1 MLSTDSLVRE
11 LFLVCQLAIG
21 YQLAKNQLAS
31 NRPIGNWCQLASN
44 WPIGL
49 DWQLAGRARFFWIG
63 LAIGWP
69 TKNYL
74 SNWATLPSQH
84 KTFFFNIQGSRLR
97 CNSNFIL
104 VQEHVWDAVLYRE
117 LAAGFGAHELAFDH
131 FNFKKSVVNCF
142 QDVFVVF
149 ILVWAFFWQLAFMA
163 QPRHCLLESLVLD
176 SAEHSSDEIGVEF
189 LLDNSDSF
197 GLDEEREASRNAFD
211 VALHHVVR

>member
-31 NRPIGNWCQLASN
+31 NRPIGNWCQFASN

-74 SNWATLPSQH
+74 SNWATLVYALLKEPLGAPNTSKIRQ
-84 KTFFFNIQGSRLR
+84 KTQYCRF
-97 CNSNFIL
+97 
-104 VQEHVWDAVLYRE
+104 
-117 LAAGFGAHELAFDH
+117 
-131 FNFKKSVVNCF
+131 
-142 QDVFVVF
+142 
-149 ILVWAFFWQLAFMA
+149 
-163 QPRHCLLESLVLD
+163 
-176 SAEHSSDEIGVEF
+176 
-189 LLDNSDSF
+189 
-197 GLDEEREASRNAFD
+197 
-211 VALHHVVR
+211 

>member
-74 SNWATLPSQH
+74 SNWATLLILLTPQQAPA
-84 KTFFFNIQGSRLR
+84 TTGSIFKRGALFLY
-97 CNSNFIL
+97 SN
-104 VQEHVWDAVLYRE
+104 
-117 LAAGFGAHELAFDH
+117 
-131 FNFKKSVVNCF
+131 
-142 QDVFVVF
+142 
-149 ILVWAFFWQLAFMA
+149 WQN
-163 QPRHCLLESLVLD
+163 LE
-176 SAEHSSDEIGVEF
+176 
-189 LLDNSDSF
+189 NT
-197 GLDEEREASRNAFD
+197 R
-211 VALHHVVR
+211 

>member
-74 SNWATLPSQH
+74 SNWATLVRSSLPPKIRVNGQRPEITRKSLFGMKSKNSQSYATERRQPDISVSYRDERRPWKVAFH
-84 KTFFFNIQGSRLR
+84 GDDLEYPKYLEKKHGKNGISMT
-97 CNSNFIL
+97 IL
-104 VQEHVWDAVLYRE
+104 VE
-117 LAAGFGAHELAFDH
+117 
-131 FNFKKSVVNCF
+131 K
-142 QDVFVVF
+142 
-149 ILVWAFFWQLAFMA
+149 
-163 QPRHCLLESLVLD
+163 P
-176 SAEHSSDEIGVEF
+176 
-189 LLDNSDSF
+189 
-197 GLDEEREASRNAFD
+197 
-211 VALHHVVR
+211 

>member
-74 SNWATLPSQH
+74 SNWATL
-84 KTFFFNIQGSRLR
+84 IQDIIWS
-97 CNSNFIL
+97 
-104 VQEHVWDAVLYRE
+104 
-117 LAAGFGAHELAFDH
+117 
-131 FNFKKSVVNCF
+131 
-142 QDVFVVF
+142 
-149 ILVWAFFWQLAFMA
+149 
-163 QPRHCLLESLVLD
+163 LLTKL
-176 SAEHSSDEIGVEF
+176 F
-189 LLDNSDSF
+189 
-197 GLDEEREASRNAFD
+197 
-211 VALHHVVR
+211 

>member
-31 NRPIGNWCQLASN
+31 DRPIGNWCQLASN

-74 SNWATLPSQH
+74 SNWATLNGAINK
-84 KTFFFNIQGSRLR
+84 KTSKIEVIFEQSNQIESYKKASEEQGERLR
-97 CNSNFIL
+97 SW
-104 VQEHVWDAVLYRE
+104 E
-117 LAAGFGAHELAFDH
+117 
-131 FNFKKSVVNCF
+131 
-142 QDVFVVF
+142 
-149 ILVWAFFWQLAFMA
+149 
-163 QPRHCLLESLVLD
+163 
-176 SAEHSSDEIGVEF
+176 
-189 LLDNSDSF
+189 DNRYF
-197 GLDEEREASRNAFD
+197 R
-211 VALHHVVR
+211 

>member
-74 SNWATLPSQH
+74 SNWATLLIIPFYDIV
-84 KTFFFNIQGSRLR
+84 KLNLNNLFKLDITFF
-97 CNSNFIL
+97 
-104 VQEHVWDAVLYRE
+104 E
-117 LAAGFGAHELAFDH
+117 
-131 FNFKKSVVNCF
+131 
-142 QDVFVVF
+142 
-149 ILVWAFFWQLAFMA
+149 A
-163 QPRHCLLESLVLD
+163 QTW
-176 SAEHSSDEIGVEF
+176 SAIIVII
-189 LLDNSDSF
+189 
-197 GLDEEREASRNAFD
+197 
-211 VALHHVVR
+211 

>member
-21 YQLAKNQLAS
+21 YALAKNQLAS

-74 SNWATLPSQH
+74 SNWATLILMFSQL
-84 KTFFFNIQGSRLR
+84 FSSQ
-97 CNSNFIL
+97 NFYF
-104 VQEHVWDAVLYRE
+104 VSGALY
-117 LAAGFGAHELAFDH
+117 
-131 FNFKKSVVNCF
+131 N
-142 QDVFVVF
+142 
-149 ILVWAFFWQLAFMA
+149 
-163 QPRHCLLESLVLD
+163 
-176 SAEHSSDEIGVEF
+176 
-189 LLDNSDSF
+189 
-197 GLDEEREASRNAFD
+197 
-211 VALHHVVR
+211 LHRG

>member
-74 SNWATLPSQH
+74 SNWATLLKRVIRSQI
-84 KTFFFNIQGSRLR
+84 FVN
-97 CNSNFIL
+97 NF
-104 VQEHVWDAVLYRE
+104 VHHHHDATCWAESEE
-117 LAAGFGAHELAFDH
+117 LCGKASKKSSLAFYSCDFCH
-131 FNFKKSVVNCF
+131 DFVNSHA
-142 QDVFVVF
+142 VEAAA
-149 ILVWAFFWQLAFMA
+149 WEAT
-163 QPRHCLLESLVLD
+163 EGLD
-176 SAEHSSDEIGVEF
+176 SGF
-189 LLDNSDSF
+189 C
-197 GLDEEREASRNAFD
+197 D
-211 VALHHVVR
+211 VIWNIDARS

>member
-74 SNWATLPSQH
+74 SNWATLKLTEIMRRFLSDYLNKVRSEIQAW
-84 KTFFFNIQGSRLR
+84 KLFNRIVLKIAIIRNLKYSIFSR
-97 CNSNFIL
+97 
-104 VQEHVWDAVLYRE
+104 V
-117 LAAGFGAHELAFDH
+117 
-131 FNFKKSVVNCF
+131 
-142 QDVFVVF
+142 
-149 ILVWAFFWQLAFMA
+149 
-163 QPRHCLLESLVLD
+163 
-176 SAEHSSDEIGVEF
+176 
-189 LLDNSDSF
+189 SF
-197 GLDEEREASRNAFD
+197 
-211 VALHHVVR
+211 